1 MGDYITQNKEHI
13 NRIPIVAVLLG
24 GAFLAILN
32 QTLLITATPHIMID
46 FNLSESSG
54 QWVTTIFMLVNGI
67 MIPITAFLMETF
79 TTRRLFLFSMLVF
92 VGGTIICA
100 LAINFPI
107 LMIGRII
114 QAAGAGIMLPLMMTI
129 FMLIFPIERRGF
141 AMGMSGLVISF
152 APAIGPSLAGWL
164 VEFMHWRSLFLIIIP
179 LAIVDIFFG
188 YFFMRNIISRTFPK
202 VDYPS
207 IALSVF
213 GFGGILLGFSSVGNY
228 GWTHPSVIISL
239 VIGVI
244 TLTLFIWRQFKLKQP
259 ILEFRVFK
267 NRTFTLTTVIGM
279 IAFTML
285 IAAETIL
292 PMYMQLMAG
301 FTALESGMM
310 ILPGAII
317 MGILSPIVGQIFDKL
332 GAKILLIVGLSI
344 VTLTTLFF
352 TNLSQTT
359 SLTYLT
365 VIFAVRMIGIAMIMM
380 PATTAGLNA
389 LPRKLIPH
397 GTAMTNTMR
406 QVAASVGTASL
417 VTIMTISALGSP
429 ELDDAIQGVNIAFYV
444 ATFVSTIGFILS
456 FFVQDFQSSLVK
468 KSA

>member
-54 QWVTTIFMLVNGI
+54 QWVTTISMLVNGI

-92 VGGTIICA
+92 VGGTVICA

-164 VEFMHWRSLFLIIIP
+164 VEFMHWRYLFLIIIP

-244 TLTLFIWRQFKLKQP
+244 TLTLFIWRQFRLIQS
-259 ILEFRVFK
+259 ILESRVF
-267 NRTFTLTTVIGM
+267 NNSTYTLTTVM
-279 IAFTML
+279 
-285 IAAETIL
+285 
-292 PMYMQLMAG
+292 
-301 FTALESGMM
+301 GMM
-310 ILPGAII
+310 AWC
-317 MGILSPIVGQIFDKL
+317 
-332 GAKILLIVGLSI
+332 
-344 VTLTTLFF
+344 
-352 TNLSQTT
+352 
-359 SLTYLT
+359 
-365 VIFAVRMIGIAMIMM
+365 R
-380 PATTAGLNA
+380 
-389 LPRKLIPH
+389 
-397 GTAMTNTMR
+397 
-406 QVAASVGTASL
+406 
-417 VTIMTISALGSP
+417 
-429 ELDDAIQGVNIAFYV
+429 
-444 ATFVSTIGFILS
+444 
-456 FFVQDFQSSLVK
+456 
-468 KSA
+468 

>member
-1 MGDYITQNKEHI
+1 MENTTKTDEQY
-13 NRIPIVAVLLG
+13 NRFTLVAILLG
-24 GAFLAILN
+24 GSFLAILN
-32 QTLLITATPHIMID
+32 QTLLLTATPHIMLEFD
-46 FNLSESSG
+46 LSESTG
-54 QWVTTIFMLVNGI
+54 QWLTTIFMLVNGI

-213 GFGGILLGFSSVGNY
+213 GFGGTLLGFSSVGNY

-285 IAAETIL
+285 IAAEKIL
-292 PMYMQLMAG
+292 PMYMQLIAG
-301 FTALESGMM
+301 CIDAASGMM
-310 ILPGAII
+310 IL
-317 MGILSPIVGQIFDKL
+317 
-332 GAKILLIVGLSI
+332 
-344 VTLTTLFF
+344 
-352 TNLSQTT
+352 
-359 SLTYLT
+359 
-365 VIFAVRMIGIAMIMM
+365 
-380 PATTAGLNA
+380 
-389 LPRKLIPH
+389 
-397 GTAMTNTMR
+397 
-406 QVAASVGTASL
+406 
-417 VTIMTISALGSP
+417 
-429 ELDDAIQGVNIAFYV
+429 
-444 ATFVSTIGFILS
+444 ST
-456 FFVQDFQSSLVK
+456 
-468 KSA
+468 